1 MNYYRRYVGDYLR
14 DTSRLTLLEH
24 GAYTLMLDYYY
35 SDERPLPSSREE
47 IYLLVRAMTPADRK
61 AVDKVLSIYFTELAD
76 GWHQSRVDEEI
87 ERAHDAS
94 ETAKMAGAKGAQ
106 SRWGRRP
113 PPADD
118 GGPYGGSH
126 GGGYGEP
133 HSGGDGGQHGGIDG
147 ESMAGSMA
155 TRAGDPT
162 TNHQPPPANLQP
174 PDLLTPSPKPGRGEA
189 RASRLPLDWIPSPEA
204 LEWTATTRPAWAP
217 ARITE
222 TIEAFRDYW
231 RAKAGKDAT
240 KRDWDAT
247 WRNWVRREDANG
259 KGQAARS
266 TPRTDP
272 DAMDRLLGNVDAR
285 H

>member
-61 AVDKVLSIYFTELAD
+61 AVDKVLAIYFTERAD

-106 SRWGRRP
+106 SRWGKRP
-113 PPADD
+113 PPVDD

-189 RASRLPLDWIPSPEA
+189 RASRLPPTWSPAPDPVTHGLPEA
-204 LEWTATTRPAWAP
+204 RVASELDK
-217 ARITE
+217 
-222 TIEAFRDYW
+222 FRDYW
-231 RAKAGKDAT
+231 HAKAGKDAT
-240 KRDWDAT
+240 KRDWQAT
-247 WRNWVRREDANG
+247 WRNWVRKAIETDAT
-259 KGQAARS
+259 ARRTS
-266 TPRTDP
+266 PRTDP
-272 DAMDRLLGNVDAR
+272 TAMDLLLGNSGAR